1 MTEMIAAPAQA
12 KQIPTS
18 PARAVEISFL
28 IPMYNRLDLT
38 RECLRSLEATVALSR
53 HEVILINDASTDG
66 TAQFLSALS
75 APYRVVHNPQRSSY
89 AVSMNRG
96 VAITHGEMLCLLNND
111 LVFRPGWLPP
121 MLRAFEKFK
130 DAGVVGNVQ
139 ISPRTGRYDHLGVVF
154 GPNVS
159 PVHFGTGFAFRPF
172 RGFTRWQAVTAAC
185 CLVKKSDFLGAG
197 GFDEK
202 FINGF
207 EDVDLCLKLGQKGL
221 RHYVAN
227 GSIIEHHVSASE
239 GRARHEMENIRLFQ
253 ERWAAQM
260 PSIVT
265 PRERR
270 LFAAN
275 YLLRC
280 VCKRSHFRAKKAAK
294 ALVTLLKCGH

>member
-1 MTEMIAAPAQA
+1 MIAAPAQE
-12 KQIPTS
+12 KMVSTP

-38 RECLRSLEATVALSR
+38 RECLRSLEATVELSR

-66 TAQFLSALS
+66 TTQFLSALS
-75 APYRVVHNPQRSSY
+75 TPYRVLHNQQRCSY
-89 AVSMNRG
+89 AISMNRG
-96 VAITHGEMLCLLNND
+96 VALASGEMLCLLNND
-111 LVFRPGWLPP
+111 LLFRPGWLAP

-130 DAGVVGNVQ
+130 DAGIVGNVQ
-139 ISPRTGRYDHLGVVF
+139 LSPRTGRYDHFGVVF
-154 GPNVS
+154 GPKVS
-159 PVHFGTGFAFRPF
+159 PVHFGTDLTFRPF
-172 RGFTRWQAVTAAC
+172 RGYTRWQAVTAAC
-185 CLVKKSDFLGAG
+185 CLVRKSEFLAAG

-227 GSIIEHHVSASE
+227 ASIIEHHVSASE
-239 GRARHEMENIRLFQ
+239 GRGQHEMENIRRFQ
-253 ERWAAQM
+253 ERWGPKM
-260 PSIVT
+260 PSILT

-270 LFAAN
+270 RYAAN

-280 VCKRSHFRAKKAAK
+280 VCKRSLFRAKKAAK
-294 ALVTLLKCGH
+294 AVSTLLKCGH